1 MLGGADATNGIG
13 GVAQFTVSGVWSVD
27 DTFTIVMTTPSDGRS
42 ATLGAG
48 ALTNQNPTF
57 ALTYKKKLYLLGGGQ
72 IMWFSALNQPTVVN
86 DLNAAGNGFM
96 DLSNEYG
103 FSDNLVAAAIFQGK
117 LGAFARRSIQI
128 VAVDADPANNQVV
141 QTLENIGTVNGDSV
155 RNMGDADIVFASDSG
170 FRSLR
175 VLDSSGKLTPFDL
188 GTPID
193 SLVQARMLSVGTS
206 QMASIVEPFSNRLW
220 EAIGNLIYVFSYFP
234 NSGVAAWSTY
244 TPSFEGGVLL
254 TITAAS
260 PGLGIIGPINAP
272 ASGGGPIEICPAID
286 WTISHTVTAALIA
299 ANINFGTGT
308 HGYTAT
314 SLGAAVTIVPPSDVF
329 GVYSGLT
336 VTTSDA
342 TVTTATIATTFTPEK
357 FEDRAGRVY
366 VRSTDGKIY
375 LYGGTD
381 NATYDESVCS
391 WETPWLDAR
400 SAATTKLGT
409 GMDAGLEGGWAVS
422 FGSDPVSAIL
432 KEVYRAAVS
441 TFGKGVIPATMKGT
455 HFKARGVTYGATYA
469 RFSAFAFHFEGGDSR

>member
-1 MLGGADATNGIG
+1 MASNIVSTAKPMLGGADATNGVG
-13 GVAQFTVSGVWSVD
+13 GVAQFTVSGAWAAN
-27 DTFTIVMTTPSDGRS
+27 DTFNIVLTTPSDGRS

-72 IMWFSALNQPTVVN
+72 IMWFSAINQPTVVN

-103 FSDNLVAAAIFQGK
+103 FSDNLLAAGIFQGK

-128 VAVDADPANNQVV
+128 VAVDADPANNQVF

-155 RNMGDADIVFASDSG
+155 RNMGDMDIVFAADSG

-175 VLDSSGKLTPFDL
+175 VLDASGKLTPFDL

-206 QMASIVEPFSNRLW
+206 QMASIVEPFTNRLW

-234 NSGVAAWSTY
+234 QSGVAAWSTY
-244 TPSFEGGVLL
+244 TPSRTSDPIAASAANYPATPDGSGNYVL
-254 TITAAS
+254 TIT
-260 PGLGIIGPINAP
+260 GLTAGKCYTFAQGNSELQLNNGTQTFPCVDGNSVTFMAQGTSVTIWGN
-272 ASGGGPIEICPAID
+272 ASGIPY
-286 WTISHTVTAALIA
+286 
-299 ANINFGTGT
+299 TG
-308 HGYTAT
+308 
-314 SLGAAVTIVPPSDVF
+314 SL
-329 GVYSGLT
+329 
-336 VTTSDA
+336 TTQ
-342 TVTTATIATTFTPEK
+342 TTFTPEK
-357 FEDRAGRVY
+357 FEERTGRVY

-381 NATYDESVCS
+381 NDSYDDSQCT

-400 SAATTKLGT
+400 SAATSKLGA

-422 FGSDPVSAIL
+422 FGADPVSGIL
-432 KEVYRAAVS
+432 KEVYRSHLS

-455 HFKARGVTYGATYA
+455 HFKARGVTYEATYA
-469 RFSAFAFHFEGGDSR
+469 RFSAFAFHFEGGDGR

>member
-1 MLGGADATNGIG
+1 MASELKTTATDMLNGVDAAAGSGSVIQ
-13 GVAQFTVSGVWSVD
+13 ATVTGSWASND
-27 DTFTIVMTTPSDGRS
+27 EFALILTAPETGRS
-42 ATLGAG
+42 QTFGAG

-57 ALTYKKKLYLLGGGQ
+57 ALTYKKKMYLLGGGQ
-72 IMWFSALNQPTVVN
+72 IMYFSALEQPTVFN
-86 DLNAAGNGFM
+86 DLNASGNGFM

-103 FSDNLVAAAIFQGK
+103 FSDNMQAAAIFQGK
-117 LGAFARRSIQI
+117 LATLARRSIQI
-128 VAVDADPANNQVV
+128 VAVDADPANYQVV
-141 QTLENIGTVNGDSV
+141 QTLENIGTVNGASV
-155 RNMGDADIVFASDSG
+155 RNMGDVDVVFCSDSG

-244 TPSFEGGVLL
+244 EPSIPVAPVASTYSALGGGVYL
-254 TITAAS
+254 AQ
-260 PGLGIIGPINAP
+260 
-272 ASGGGPIEICPAID
+272 
-286 WTISHTVTAALIA
+286 WT
-299 ANINFGTGT
+299 
-308 HGYTAT
+308 
-314 SLGAAVTIVPPSDVF
+314 
-329 GVYSGLT
+329 GLT
-336 VTTSDA
+336 VGRTYIFKRGTVEGLSTADSPFVSGSTNVFNANVTFVADA
-342 TVTTATIATTFTPEK
+342 TTAQVEVTRPEAPTTLTCSLAELFTPEK
-357 FEDRAGRVY
+357 FEERAGRVY
-366 VRSTDGKIY
+366 VRGTDGKIY

-400 SAATTKLGT
+400 SAATNKLGA

-422 FGSDPVSAIL
+422 LGTDPVSAVL
-432 KEVYRAAVS
+432 KECYRSTVS
-441 TFGKGVIPATMKGT
+441 TFSKGVIPATMKGT

-469 RFSAFAFHFEGGDSR
+469 RFSAFAFHFDGGDSR